1 MASYRYVALRQ
12 TYIFLLF
19 HHNLTPLAGCFQLT
33 CKRKYES
40 SKWSSSACLAA
51 ATATLG
57 SAIVTQFLLLGDT
70 NMKISDLKIGT
81 RMGIG
86 FAAVLAISAVITV
99 TGILNLRQVALAT
112 EQMMK
117 QPLAK
122 ERIAAD
128 WYLLITA
135 AIVRT
140 ELIVKSADNTLAPAF
155 ANDIKAGLE
164 KSAALQDSLEPLLT
178 SDEEKQAYRDVTS
191 VRARFVQAK
200 NEAVRFKQNGNPD
213 ETARVYS
220 TEFEP
225 AAKDLDLHVL
235 NFVAMQRKNI
245 DVTGKQIAT
254 LYQRS
259 LQMMVL
265 LGVLLLAL
273 GATCAVLISRSV
285 TRPLQAAIAV
295 ARTVAAGDL
304 RTLITVES
312 RDETGQLMH
321 ALKNMN
327 DSLMQVVGEVRSGTD
342 TIATASSEIAVGN
355 LDLSARTEQQA
366 SALEQTAAAME
377 ELTGTVKQN
386 ADNARAANQLAL
398 GASDVARQGGDVV
411 AQVVATMGAINTS
424 SNKIVSIIGTI
435 EGIAFQTNI
444 LALNAAVE
452 AARAGEQGRG
462 FAVVATEVRTL
473 AQRSASA
480 AKEIKALIDS
490 AAVSVAE
497 GTGLVG
503 SAGTTMNEI
512 VRSIQRVNDIMS
524 EVAAA
529 SKEQSDG
536 IAQVNRAVSQMDE
549 VTQQNAALV
558 EETTAAAVSLAEQA
572 QILREAAVRFRI

>member
-1 MASYRYVALRQ
+1 
-12 TYIFLLF
+12 
-19 HHNLTPLAGCFQLT
+19 
-33 CKRKYES
+33 
-40 SKWSSSACLAA
+40 
-51 ATATLG
+51 
-57 SAIVTQFLLLGDT
+57 
-70 NMKISDLKIGT
+70 MKISDLKIGT

-304 RTLITVES
+304 RTCITVDS

-321 ALKNMN
+321 AL
-327 DSLMQVVGEVRSGTD
+327 R
-342 TIATASSEIAVGN
+342 
-355 LDLSARTEQQA
+355 R
-366 SALEQTAAAME
+366 
-377 ELTGTVKQN
+377 
-386 ADNARAANQLAL
+386 
-398 GASDVARQGGDVV
+398 
-411 AQVVATMGAINTS
+411 
-424 SNKIVSIIGTI
+424 
-435 EGIAFQTNI
+435 
-444 LALNAAVE
+444 
-452 AARAGEQGRG
+452 
-462 FAVVATEVRTL
+462 
-473 AQRSASA
+473 
-480 AKEIKALIDS
+480 
-490 AAVSVAE
+490 
-497 GTGLVG
+497 
-503 SAGTTMNEI
+503 
-512 VRSIQRVNDIMS
+512 
-524 EVAAA
+524 
-529 SKEQSDG
+529 
-536 IAQVNRAVSQMDE
+536 
-549 VTQQNAALV
+549 
-558 EETTAAAVSLAEQA
+558 
-572 QILREAAVRFRI
+572 

>member
-1 MASYRYVALRQ
+1 
-12 TYIFLLF
+12 
-19 HHNLTPLAGCFQLT
+19 
-33 CKRKYES
+33 
-40 SKWSSSACLAA
+40 
-51 ATATLG
+51 
-57 SAIVTQFLLLGDT
+57 
-70 NMKISDLKIGT
+70 MKISDLKIGT

-200 NEAVRFKQNGNPD
+200 NEAVRFKQNGNSD

-304 RTLITVES
+304 RTCITVDS

-321 ALKNMN
+321 ALKEMN
-327 DSLMQVVGEVRSGTD
+327 DSLMQVVSEVRSGTD

-386 ADNARAANQLAL
+386 ADNARSANQLAR
-398 GASDVARQGGDVV
+398 GASEVARQGGDVV

-424 SNKIVSIIGTI
+424 SNKIVAIISVI

-452 AARAGEQGRG
+452 AARAGEEGRG
-462 FAVVATEVRTL
+462 FAVVASEVRNL
-473 AQRSASA
+473 AQRSSAA
-480 AKEIKALIDS
+480 AKEIKDLIIDS
-490 AAVSVAE
+490 VDNVDVGVQLVDRAGATMEQIVESV
-497 GTGLVG
+497 
-503 SAGTTMNEI
+503 
-512 VRSIQRVNDIMS
+512 RRVTDIMGEITS
-524 EVAAA
+524 A
-529 SKEQSDG
+529 SMEQTQG
-536 IAQVNRAVSQMDE
+536 IEQINQAIVQMDT

-558 EETTAAAVSLAEQA
+558 EEASAAAAALKDQAASLVDVVSVFHLGDA
-572 QILREAAVRFRI
+572 

>member
-1 MASYRYVALRQ
+1 MK
-12 TYIFLLF
+12 
-19 HHNLTPLAGCFQLT
+19 LA
-33 CKRKYES
+33 
-40 SKWSSSACLAA
+40 
-51 ATATLG
+51 
-57 SAIVTQFLLLGDT
+57 
-70 NMKISDLKIGT
+70 DLKIGT
-81 RMGIG
+81 RMAIG
-86 FAAVLAISAVITV
+86 FATVLTISAVITV
-99 TGILNLRQVALAT
+99 IGIWNLRQVALAT
-112 EQMMK
+112 EQIME

-140 ELIVKSADNTLAPAF
+140 ELIVKSTDNTLASTF
-155 ANDIKAGLE
+155 ANDIKSGLE
-164 KSAALQDSLEPLLT
+164 KSAVLQDSLEPLLT
-178 SDEEKQAYRDVTS
+178 SEEEKLAYRDVTS

-213 ETARVYS
+213 DTARVYS

-245 DVTGKQIAT
+245 DVTGKQIAA

-304 RTLITVES
+304 RTCITVDS

-321 ALKNMN
+321 ALKEMN
-327 DSLMQVVGEVRSGTD
+327 DSLMQVVSEVRSGTD

-386 ADNARAANQLAL
+386 ADNARSANQLAR
-398 GASDVARQGGDVV
+398 GASEVARQGGDVV

-424 SNKIVSIIGTI
+424 SNKIVAIISVI

-452 AARAGEQGRG
+452 AARAGEEGRG
-462 FAVVATEVRTL
+462 FAVVASEVRNL
-473 AQRSASA
+473 AQRSSAA
-480 AKEIKALIDS
+480 AKEIKELINDSVDKVDAGVQLVDRAGATMGQMVDSVRRVTDIMAEIS
-490 AAVSVAE
+490 AASLEQTQGIEQINQA
-497 GTGLVG
+497 
-503 SAGTTMNEI
+503 I
-512 VRSIQRVNDIMS
+512 V
-524 EVAAA
+524 
-529 SKEQSDG
+529 
-536 IAQVNRAVSQMDE
+536 QMDA

-558 EETTAAAVSLAEQA
+558 EEASAAAAALKDQAISLVQVVGVFHLHEADRLA
-572 QILREAAVRFRI
+572 APRKKGLNTAPPLRLH